1 LALRASSV
9 TSGSAAGCDR
19 RSIDVPTALYTKLV
33 SRRPLA
39 STLAYSD
46 LLYQAMQ
53 VNSITFRPLE
63 VYTFVAGIFFITLL
77 ALSVLAHLLESRLSR
92 ASYQTAR

>member
-1 LALRASSV
+1 MVLPQALARMLPPFIE
-9 TSGSAAGCDR
+9 
-19 RSIDVPTALYTKLV
+19 RSFELIKTTA
-33 SRRPLA
+33 LA

-63 VYTFVAGIFFITLL
+63 VYTVVAAIFFL
-77 ALSVLAHLLESRLSR
+77 ALFSLSLVARVAEHRLAISTR
-92 ASYQTAR
+92 AAGH